1 MTGLE
6 GGGGSMGVEHGYMDV
21 AHGAILARRTQYP
34 VRREGSH
41 SPRNGSNGG
50 DVLDCVVY
58 VLGAILL

>member
-1 MTGLE
+1 
-6 GGGGSMGVEHGYMDV
+6 MGVEHGYMDV